1 MKGGYV
7 KRISLILPVL
17 ILSILMGVSCGKPG
31 KSAAR
36 EPEVIETK
44 SGVEMV
50 LIPAGWF
57 EMGTD
62 GGNANESPVHEVWV
76 DSFLMDRFEVTQEQY
91 VSLVGSNPSHFRGD
105 ENPVDTITWAD
116 AALYCN
122 FRSRAEGLQPCYDED
137 TAECDFQAKG
147 YRLPTEAE
155 WEYACRAGSYKERF
169 FGSDERKLRNYA
181 WYAENSLE
189 RTHPVGQ
196 KQPNPFGLYDI
207 YGNVAEWCNDVYSED
222 YYKVSSARNPRGPE
236 EGDLQVLRG
245 GAWNSEADDCRSAWR
260 KGEEFGFVDACIAQ
274 DSMGFRCVR
283 RNHDG

>member
-1 MKGGYV
+1 MKGEYV
-7 KRISLILPVL
+7 KRMPLILPLL
-17 ILSILMGVSCGKPG
+17 ILFILLGVSCGKSD

-36 EPEVIETK
+36 KPEVIETK
-44 SGVEMV
+44 SGIEMV

-62 GGNANESPVHEVWV
+62 GGNANESPLHKVWV

-105 ENPVDTITWAD
+105 KNPVDTITWAD

-137 TAECDFQAKG
+137 TAECDLQANG

-155 WEYACRAGSYKERF
+155 WEYACRARTDKERF

-189 RTHPVGQ
+189 RTHAVGQ
-196 KQPNPFGLYDI
+196 KQPNAFGLYDI
-207 YGNVAEWCNDVYSED
+207 YGNVAEWCNDVYSDD
-222 YYKVSSARNPRGPE
+222 YYKVSSPRNPRGPE

-245 GAWNSEADDCRSAWR
+245 GAWNSKADDCRSAWR
-260 KGEEFGFVDACIAQ
+260 TGEEFGFVDACIAQ
-274 DSMGFRCVR
+274 DSMGFRCIR
-283 RNHDG
+283 RNHID